1 MEIPK
6 KIHKLLDKRE
16 KLAENLIAVCCEL
29 DEWLEKNGVDL
40 TDPDISDSTLSG
52 CMIYSEPGNAKSCVE
67 DYIKNR
73 M

>member
-1 MEIPK
+1 MEIPN

-16 KLAENLIAVCCEL
+16 KLANDLITACCEL
-29 DEWLEKNGVDL
+29 DEWLEKNGADL
-40 TDPDISDSTLSG
+40 TNPDISDSTLSG
-52 CMIYSEPGNAKSCVE
+52 CMIYCEPGNAKSCVE